1 MKLTL
6 ISLAIAIAAASTAHA
21 GEQKEGIHL
30 GVFGD
35 YYDASWE
42 NTRGAAVGGVDVD
55 NSSGWGAELGYRFN
69 DYWSA
74 RLEYADM
81 DFDLSGAGSG
91 SQDGERYGIDGLYH
105 FDGGP
110 FYGLFGFKSIEAFE
124 SNTFANIGAGYR
136 HHFNDNLFVNAETS
150 IYQGLERSYIDVG
163 AKLGINYF
171 FGTAKP
177 AAEVKPAPA
186 PVPTPAP
193 IAQAKD
199 SDKDGVLDLRDKC
212 ADTPMADAVDAYGC
226 TKYIEKDATVTLL
239 VRFPHNNSAV
249 SSDYLSDIEDVV
261 TFLQQHSD
269 ASVVLEGHASMV
281 GEAKYNQWLSK
292 KRADKVAK
300 ELIKKGIDAQRIS
313 TVGYGEERLL
323 NTENTLAAHAEN
335 RRVEATIAVTERV
348 KVKRN

>member
-1 MKLTL
+1 MKLKL
-6 ISLAIAIAAASTAHA
+6 ISLAIAIAAVSTVQA
-21 GEQKEGIHL
+21 GEQKEGIHF

-42 NTRGAAVGGVDVD
+42 NVRGAAAGGVDVD
-55 NSSGWGAELGYRFN
+55 NSTGWGAELGYRFN

-81 DFDLSGAGSG
+81 DFDLSGTGSG

-110 FYGLFGFKSIEAFE
+110 FYGLFGLKSVEAFE

-136 HHFNDNLFVNAETS
+136 HHFSDNLFVNAETS

-171 FGTAKP
+171 FGTTKTVAKAEP
-177 AAEVKPAPA
+177 A
-186 PVPTPAP
+186 PTPAP
-193 IAQAKD
+193 VARAKD
-199 SDKDGVLDLRDKC
+199 SDKDGVLDTRDKC
-212 ADTPMADAVDAYGC
+212 ANTPMADAVDTYGC
-226 TKYIEKDATVTLL
+226 TKYVEKDATVKLL

-261 TFLQQHSD
+261 TFLQQHND
-269 ASVVLEGHASMV
+269 ASVVLEGHASIV

-300 ELIKKGIDAQRIS
+300 QLISKGIDAQRIS

-323 NTENTLAAHAEN
+323 NTANTLAAHAEN
-335 RRVEATIAVTERV
+335 RRVEASIAVTERV